1 MGAGMLSNL
10 GGQYL
15 KSQQEKENM
24 EKYLAATTWTPERRE
39 AYLGAVDAS
48 AGGTYG
54 AAGTAAKGSVAEQ
67 MAGQGRGGG
76 VYGQR
81 AQAISED
88 VLNKLAQARAG
99 ALTTV
104 SSPTGVSPSPF
115 MAQTSPGAESLIGA
129 GGTAGNMAQMMMTM
143 ALLNKLGLFQAGGTA

>member
-104 SSPTGVSPSPF
+104 STPTNVSPAPF
-115 MAQTSPGAESLIGA
+115 MSQTSPGAESLIGL
-129 GGTAGNMAQMMMTM
+129 GGTAGNIGNMMTTM
-143 ALLNKLGLFQAGGTA
+143 WFLKQMGMFGAS